1 MGVVVGVVEG
11 AVAAV
16 GVGSLFSPGEVEVAL
31 TEDVTSPVEV
41 EYEGDLPPFP
51 ECVPGVVGLL
61 VVPTV
66 MF

>member
-16 GVGSLFSPGEVEVAL
+16 GVGSLFSPGEVAL

>member
-1 MGVVVGVVEG
+1 VGVVVGVVEG

-16 GVGSLFSPGEVEVAL
+16 GVGSLFSPGEVAL

>member
-16 GVGSLFSPGEVEVAL
+16 GVGSLFSPGEVAL

-41 EYEGDLPPFP
+41 EYEGVLPPFP